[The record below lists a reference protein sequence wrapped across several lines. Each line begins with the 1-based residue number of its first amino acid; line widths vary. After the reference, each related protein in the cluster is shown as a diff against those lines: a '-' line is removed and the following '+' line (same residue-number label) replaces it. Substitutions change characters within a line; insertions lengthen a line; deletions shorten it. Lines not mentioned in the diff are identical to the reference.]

1 MSKWIAQSNRSTSKG
16 NKVANR
22 NLSATALENRK
33 RKKVCSK
40 RQEQTTAQQ
49 LLSDAYDILIN
60 LKVKKIRTKRL
71 LTKLCCNENNQWATC
86 HNGNKIGPRQLA
98 SMLHE
103 FGIASKDIRFRAGV
117 FKGYYKKEIVKA
129 WRRMNKPTTTE

>member
-1 MSKWIAQSNRSTSKG
+1 MGKWIAQSNKTASKG

-22 NLSATALENRK
+22 NLSATTLENRK

-49 LLSDAYDILIN
+49 LLSDAYDILMD
-60 LKVKKIRTKRL
+60 LKGKKIRTKRL
-71 LTKLCCNENNQWATC
+71 LKVLCSDGEKQWATFS
-86 HNGNKIGPRQLA
+86 NGKGLGPRQLA

-103 FGIASKDIRFRAGV
+103 FGVASTDIRFRAGV
-117 FKGYYKKEIVKA
+117 FKGYYKKEIAQA
-129 WRRMNKPTTTE
+129 WRLINKPTTTG